1 MPTIRPLRAPLPASA
16 LAVALAL
23 AGCAVQ
29 PERQVD
35 GADPEPQAFRCGDD
49 RVLARF
55 RPGEVELRI
64 ADRTWV
70 LPAVVAA
77 SGARYAQG
85 ADEFW
90 SRGSEARLR
99 LDGVSSECRLE
110 AVDPWRQAQDRGAA
124 FRAVGQEPGW
134 VAELGPGP
142 AAWLEV
148 QLDYGART
156 LRIEPTR
163 RLADA
168 AGVAGDSG
176 GEAVEL
182 RISPE
187 PCTDVMSGEAF
198 EMTARLR
205 VGARSLAGCGRFL
218 AD

>member
-1 MPTIRPLRAPLPASA
+1 MSPTRLLRALLPACAIASA
-16 LAVALAL
+16 I

-29 PERQVD
+29 PERQVAAA
-35 GADPEPQAFRCGDD
+35 GAEPQAFRCGHE
-49 RVLARF
+49 RVLAHF
-55 RPGEVELRI
+55 RPGAVELVLAGRS
-64 ADRTWV
+64 WL

-85 ADEFW
+85 DDEFW
-90 SRGSEARLR
+90 SRGTEARLR
-99 LDGVSSECRLE
+99 LDGVSMSCRVE
-110 AVDPWRQAQDRGAA
+110 ALDPWRQAQARGAA

-142 AAWLEV
+142 GPGAWLVV
-148 QLDYGART
+148 QLDYGARS

-168 AGVAGDSG
+168 AGVAGEAG

-198 EMTARLR
+198 EMTANLR
-205 VGARSLAGCGRFL
+205 VGERSLAGCGRFL

>member
-1 MPTIRPLRAPLPASA
+1 MSPPRPLRVLLSVSA
-16 LAVALAL
+16 IAIAI

-29 PERQVD
+29 PERHQVA
-35 GADPEPQAFRCGDD
+35 ADAAPQAFRCGDE

-55 RPGEVELRI
+55 RPGQVELEV
-64 ADRTWV
+64 AGRTLS

-77 SGARYAQG
+77 SGARYAQDG
-85 ADEFW
+85 DEFW
-90 SRGSEARLR
+90 SRGSGARLR
-99 LDGVSSECRLE
+99 LDGVAMECRAETL
-110 AVDPWRQAQDRGAA
+110 DPWRHAQARGVA

-142 AAWLEV
+142 QAWLEV

-163 RLADA
+163 RLAGA
-168 AGVAGDSG
+168 AGVAGEAG

-187 PCTDVMSGEAF
+187 PCTDLMSGEAF
-198 EMTARLR
+198 EMTANLR